1 MQAKIYNISKENMKG
16 RCCMVTKE
24 QIDILEQ
31 QTNEYFMKS
40 RKVGL
45 EIENR
50 QEELDGILLA
60 YKGMN
65 DTSAQVLRHYFL
77 NGGKVR

>member
-1 MQAKIYNISKENMKG
+1 
-16 RCCMVTKE
+16 MVTKE
-24 QIDILEQ
+24 QIDVLEA
-31 QTNEYFMKS
+31 QTNDYFMKS
-40 RKVGL
+40 RKVSF

-50 QEELDGILLA
+50 QEELEGILQA

-65 DTSAQVLRHYFL
+65 DASAQVLRHYFL